1 MRKRSGVALVH
12 LVLLCAFLG
21 TSAGCGKDSIVKST
35 TAPTNTTTQPADNA
49 THPFKVG
56 GDVLTATGQSL
67 PGATVQAR
75 WASGSASTVSVG
87 NMGSR
92 YELSIPA
99 AGDITVRAEM
109 DGYDAVEKHLTINA
123 HTHLDIPMM
132 RTLPPDQYRLTFAA
146 SPSCSLPADATPRQY
161 TAGLEVDASGQARVY
176 LRAGRMLAV
185 MGEAGFTGVRDG
197 NTLRFRVNDD
207 EMGPYAFVEFLPGYR
222 RLSYSGTITGTIEGD
237 RIGATFNGS
246 VRLVQYPG
254 ESLVAECTAAD
265 HRMEF
270 AR

>member
-21 TSAGCGKDSIVKST
+21 TSAGCGKDSIIKST
-35 TAPTNTTTQPADNA
+35 TSPTNTTQFADNA
-49 THPFKVG
+49 FKVS
-56 GDVLTATGQSL
+56 GDVYTATGQSL

-75 WASGSASTVSVG
+75 WASGSTSTVSVG
-87 NMGSR
+87 DMGSR
-92 YELSIPA
+92 YELSIPV
-99 AGDITVRAEM
+99 AGDLTVRAEM

-132 RTLPPDQYRLTFAA
+132 RTLPSDQYRLTFAA

-161 TAGLEVDASGQARVY
+161 TAGLEVETSGQAKVY
-176 LRAGRMLAV
+176 LRGGVMLAF

-197 NTLRFRVNDD
+197 NTLRFWVNDD
-207 EMGPYAFVEFLPGYR
+207 DMGPYAFVEFLPGHR
-222 RLSYSGTITGTIEGD
+222 WLSYSGTITGTIEGD
-237 RIGATFNGS
+237 RIAATFDGR
-246 VRLVQYPG
+246 VRLVQYPA
-254 ESLVAECTAAD
+254 ESVVAECTAAD